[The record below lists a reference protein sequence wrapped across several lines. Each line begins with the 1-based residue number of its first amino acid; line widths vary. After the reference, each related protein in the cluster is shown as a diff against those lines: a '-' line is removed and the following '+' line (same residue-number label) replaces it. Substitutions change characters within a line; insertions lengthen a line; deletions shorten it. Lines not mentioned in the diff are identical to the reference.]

1 MLVVF
6 MACVSAYTAKANHT
20 QQTTAIKKENVVLGY
35 LSFSKYNSYNLNN
48 IQFKNLTH
56 IVQSF
61 MCPVSNTDPRLRY
74 NGDEAVFN
82 KYTELRTRTF
92 LGFGTQL
99 ITRAHEN
106 NVKVLLGL
114 SGGHDLHAKDL
125 KVIFADAQLRRQFV
139 NNVLSICEKQGYDG
153 IDLDYEYAES
163 AVERE
168 GINTFISELRTA
180 FQNSAVLS
188 KKNPLITMAC
198 PKFDNYGQWY
208 DFTFLSKYCDWFN
221 IMTYAY
227 EANFTKLGGHNCPL
241 YPEQAAI
248 AVNRGG
254 SVSSSMVDYFVKQR
268 GVAPA
273 KLVLGLGFFGW
284 LHHDYTA
291 LYAPKTKSTGLSY
304 AEIHRKYLN
313 HPDWTK
319 KWSDEAAVPYL
330 VNAKTKEMISYD
342 DERSIRLKTAFAKD
356 NGLRGVMIWELSRGF
371 IQNATNT
378 EPLLE
383 AIAIENATTVK
394 VHIIPEPV
402 KMETG
407 QGTFTIDQHTKIYLD
422 PKHSILQ
429 RQGDYFQQVIESVS
443 GFKLN
448 TTKRMADSHIR
459 LLIEPAK
466 EIGEEG
472 YHLTVN
478 AKGITISANT
488 DKGIFYGLQSLV
500 QLLPV
505 YRTNAALEIPA
516 LKVTDYP
523 RFKWRGMMLDVSRH
537 FFSTAAVKAYIDLLA
552 AYKMN
557 VFHWHLTDS
566 EGWRL
571 EIKKYPKLTSVG
583 AWRKEIPGS
592 VFYKKNQVLPADTF
606 SYGGFYTQL
615 QAKEIVQYAAEK
627 NIMVVPEIE
636 MPGHSDAAIAA
647 YPELS
652 CTGVQQQVRSSFG
665 GDPDALANYC
675 AGKEYSFE
683 FLENVL
689 KEVMAVFPS
698 PYIHVGGD
706 EVNKTG
712 WKKCS
717 ACQQRIKKEGLKDE
731 HELQS
736 YFIKRIGGFLQKN
749 NKKLIGWDEILEG
762 GLAPDA
768 TVMSWRGE
776 EGGIQAAK
784 MHHPVVMAPVKP
796 LYFNRYQADT
806 LIVQQPLA
814 AKFSINTLKNVYDY
828 EPVPAALS
836 AAQSSFVLGAQA
848 CIWTEFIYSIK
859 DVEEM
864 LLPRMLALSEVL
876 WSPKEDKNWL
886 KFNNKLYFHSKRLGA
901 AGKNVFTAVPFLYN
915 SMEVK

>member
-1 MLVVF
+1 MLVVLI
-6 MACVSAYTAKANHT
+6 AWISAYTAKATHT
-20 QQTTAIKKENVVLGY
+20 QQITSVPKENVVLGY
-35 LSFSKYNSYNLNN
+35 LSFSKYNSYSLDN

-61 MCPVSNTDPRLRY
+61 MCPVSNADPRLRY

-82 KYTELRTRTF
+82 KYTELRTKTF

-99 ITRAHEN
+99 IARAHQN

-125 KVIFADAQLRRQFV
+125 KVIFADGQLRKEFIRHI
-139 NNVLSICEKQGYDG
+139 LDICEKHGYDG

-163 AVERE
+163 AAERE
-168 GINTFISELRTA
+168 GINKFISELRLA
-180 FQNSAVLS
+180 FQNSPILA
-188 KKNPLITMAC
+188 KKNTLITMAC

-227 EANFTKLGGHNCPL
+227 EANFTKLSGHNCPL
-241 YPEQAAI
+241 YPEQAAV

-254 SVSSSMVDYFVKQR
+254 AVSSSMMDYFVKQR

-284 LHHDYTA
+284 LHHDYA
-291 LYAPKTKSTGLSY
+291 GLYAPKTKSTGLSY
-304 AEIHRKYLN
+304 AEIYRKYLN
-313 HPDWTK
+313 HPDWVK
-319 KWSDEAAVPYL
+319 KWSDEAEVPYL
-330 VNAKTKEMISYD
+330 INSKTKEMISYD
-342 DERSIRLKTAFAKD
+342 DERSIGLKTAFAKD

-371 IQNATNT
+371 IPNAGET
-378 EPLLE
+378 EPLLK
-383 AIAIENATTVK
+383 AIAKENEKRAK

-402 KMETG
+402 EMETG
-407 QGTFTIDQHTKIYLD
+407 KGTFTIDGGTKIYVD
-422 PKHSILQ
+422 PRHKILLRQADYLKHM
-429 RQGDYFQQVIESVS
+429 VESVS
-443 GFKLN
+443 GFRLN
-448 TTKRMADSHIR
+448 TTKRIADGQIR

-466 EIGEEG
+466 VIGDEG

-505 YRTNAALEIPA
+505 YRSNAALELPE

-537 FFSTAAVKAYIDLLA
+537 FFPVEAVKAYLDLLA

-557 VFHWHLTDS
+557 VFHWHLTDA

-592 VFYKKNQVLPADTF
+592 VFYKNNQVLPADTF
-606 SYGGFYTQL
+606 NYGGFYTQL

-627 NIMVVPEIE
+627 NIAVVPEID

-652 CTGVQQQVRSSFG
+652 CTGIPQAVRSSFG
-665 GDPDALANYC
+665 GDPNALANYC

-698 PYIHVGGD
+698 PYIHIGGD
-706 EVNKTG
+706 EVNKTA
-712 WKKCS
+712 WKKCN
-717 ACQQRIKKEGLKDE
+717 ACQQRIRTEGLKDE
-731 HELQS
+731 HELQG
-736 YFIKRIGGFLQKN
+736 YFIKRISAFLQKN

-762 GLAPDA
+762 GLPQNA

-776 EGGIQAAK
+776 AGGIQAAK
-784 MHHPVVMAPVKP
+784 MQHNVVMTPVKP

-806 LIVQQPLA
+806 LTVQQPLA
-814 AKFSINTLKNVYDY
+814 ARFSINTLKNVYDY
-828 EPVPAALS
+828 EPIPSALS

-848 CIWTEFIYSIK
+848 CIWTEFIYGIK

-876 WSPKEDKNWL
+876 WSPKNEKNWL
-886 KFNNKLYFHSKRLGA
+886 RFNNKLYFHAKRLGA
-901 AGKNVFTAVPFLYN
+901 AGRNVFTAVPFLYN
-915 SMEVK
+915 SMEIK